1 MKRKVRK
8 NFQQLIIQNRLEIKN
23 NSYEMDRIERK
34 IEDRHVKDMFDS
46 QSN

>member
-1 MKRKVRK
+1 MKRKIRK
-8 NFQQLIIQNRLEIKN
+8 SFQQLIIQNRLEIKN

-34 IEDRHVKDMFDS
+34 IEERHQKDSFDT

>member
-1 MKRKVRK
+1 MKRKIRK

-23 NSYEMDRIERK
+23 SSYEMDRIERK
-34 IEDRHVKDMFDS
+34 IEEKHLKDTFDS